1 MQADLLYRRGLPP
14 QVIYTFKHALIQE
27 AAYESLLKRTR
38 QEYHQRIAQV
48 LVERFPETVETQPEL
63 LAHHFTEAGL
73 GATAVGY
80 WQRAGLR
87 GMQRSAY
94 VEAISHLTKGLELLN
109 TLPETSERTL
119 QELSLQ
125 TNLGPALM
133 ATKGFGAPEVQQ
145 AYARARELCRQVGE
159 TAQLFPVLRGLS
171 TFYVVRAETQTA
183 HELASEL
190 LRLAQR
196 AQDPAMLVEAYSMLG
211 TTAFYLGE
219 IASARG
225 YLEQAEALYD
235 PQQHRAHAFLDV
247 GTDPGVLCLIYAA
260 HVLWLLGHPDQ
271 ALTKSRQAL
280 ALAQDLSHSF
290 SLAYALDFAAF
301 LHRLR
306 REEQAAQEQAEAA
319 MTLSTTQGFPLWLA
333 FGMILRGGTLA
344 AQGQAAEGI
353 AQIRR
358 GLAAVQATGAEV
370 GRPYFLT
377 LLAEVTGGR
386 WTGGRAAE
394 HPRRGAGGRSE
405 DRGALV

>member
-1 MQADLLYRRGLPP
+1 
-14 QVIYTFKHALIQE
+14 
-27 AAYESLLKRTR
+27 
-38 QEYHQRIAQV
+38 
-48 LVERFPETVETQPEL
+48 
-63 LAHHFTEAGL
+63 
-73 GATAVGY
+73 
-80 WQRAGLR
+80 
-87 GMQRSAY
+87 
-94 VEAISHLTKGLELLN
+94 
-109 TLPETSERTL
+109 
-119 QELSLQ
+119 
-125 TNLGPALM
+125 M

-145 AYARARELCRQVGE
+145 AYARARELCRHVGE

-171 TFYVVRAETQTA
+171 TFYIVRAETQTA
-183 HELASEL
+183 HELAGEL

-225 YLEQAEALYD
+225 YLEQAEAFYD

-247 GTDPGVLCLIYAA
+247 GTDPGVLGRIYAA

-290 SLAYALDFAAF
+290 SLAYALDLAAL

-333 FGMILRGGTLA
+333 IGIILRGGTLA
-344 AQGQAAEGI
+344 AQGPAAEGI

-358 GLAAVQATGAEV
+358 GLAAFQATGAEV

-377 LLAEVTGGR
+377 LLAEQRRLTVSTHDRLVSWQMVFPDTSGSGAA
-386 WTGGRAAE
+386 RAAARE
-394 HPRRGAGGRSE
+394 A
-405 DRGALV
+405 